1 VFYSLYT
8 VRKEFPKPPWSSAVL
23 LQRNQ
28 ATLLYKH
35 TKLNSLSAIFSLH
48 SCREAKKNKKW
59 NYYYRIRVRVISNDT
74 NSGVGTAAE
83 EEDDE

>member
-1 VFYSLYT
+1 
-8 VRKEFPKPPWSSAVL
+8 VL

-48 SCREAKKNKKW
+48 SCREAKKKNG

-83 EEDDE
+83 EEEEDDDDDWSLVPFE